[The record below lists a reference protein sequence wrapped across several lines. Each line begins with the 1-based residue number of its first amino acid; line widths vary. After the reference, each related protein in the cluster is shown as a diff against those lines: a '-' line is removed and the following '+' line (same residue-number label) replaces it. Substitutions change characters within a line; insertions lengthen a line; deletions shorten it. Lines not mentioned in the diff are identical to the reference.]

1 MKKWEKK
8 MRKIFL
14 SVFAFVFLSYS
25 FVFAKTANEWVAEG
39 DSYLEVHDTVN
50 AYRCYSE
57 AYEIDPNNQD
67 VNFGLAILNLPHFL
81 IDGGDSDVN
90 NFLLENGICI
100 IGDIY
105 DLIVSDRDVE
115 ENSTIPQMQDFINS
129 HILPYVTQTLGYFN
143 KITPSF
149 QKTIKKE
156 MQPYEA
162 WKDAEMNEGSWC
174 LRQYQSGK
182 LVKRDPWGGE
192 YLLLPSRVEVDVWWQ
207 ANSYDESVISN
218 IESVS
223 ETVTTPAGTFTNCV
237 KVSTTYPPN
246 EWDPNEYKEIDY
258 YKQDVG
264 WVKYVFMINSEVIEA
279 GELVSY
285 SGSGTGY
292 WPLEEGNQW
301 DYEWISI
308 EDSGYFSYLV
318 TSVSPHQEIE
328 GVDKECDYSDILAAK
343 GFVNLVKGVLDIG
356 CAYNLDVDR
365 DDTKDKNLKEIL
377 DEYPDVFKIKDQ
389 TKMDDALTCFQ
400 NFFDC
405 LINSYD
411 SINNETDNQD
421 DDLLVFPKDDEE
433 FNYFKD
439 DIRNLLSDLR
449 ELLNPSGKSFDITDL
464 ILKMNYYKSDAP
476 IKFPKKINLS
486 KFFTNPITRTNITQL
501 DFDENGKVIF
511 SSLWN
516 VDQTLNGVFP
526 DMSQKEFIGYFNGGL
541 HLDVEIA
548 GENSNY
554 LWGEIYGDIDFEKDI
569 LNVKIYRNTT
579 PSVNESSTLI
589 ATITPAD
596 PNFEIGDNDAHFNL
610 IDYNAPGDNY
620 YYRGIVNYKDG
631 SYSMSSAE
639 RAAKKL
645 YVNKN
650 ATGIYKGTSDKP
662 YKDISMAVEYG
673 NPGATICVAK
683 GIYSGSCYDWTIESN
698 TSLLGGYEATNWTR
712 DIKNNVT
719 IIDGSGK
726 EGNVVGIYDVN
737 NVVVDGFIIKNGFY
751 NGVGLINSQNV
762 LVRNC
767 TLTQNNDNGIWA
779 DSSSVQIE
787 KCTITRNYGGGGGWA
802 SNISMANCTFD
813 NNNYYGIYLYSS
825 TGQII
830 NSVISQCGGVGIQAD
845 YSNVLVNNCTIDNN
859 QQGGIYLS
867 SSDSQIK
874 NSILSNNGMVGI
886 EIYNSDWNIL
896 YNDVWNNGCDYLGI
910 SDQTGINGNISEN
923 PLFVDPENGNYRLS
937 ENSPCIGA
945 GEGGVDMGAYPYVEF
960 TEKKGD
966 INEDEGIDISDV
978 ILCLRMALG
987 LPVTIQGETYTSYPD
1002 SLVNCAN
1009 INGDGE
1015 IDISDVIL
1023 CLRMALGLPITIN
1036 GQTYYFPY
1044 DGL

>member
-1 MKKWEKK
+1 

-501 DFDENGKVIF
+501 DFDENG
-511 SSLWN
+511 
-516 VDQTLNGVFP
+516 
-526 DMSQKEFIGYFNGGL
+526 
-541 HLDVEIA
+541 
-548 GENSNY
+548 
-554 LWGEIYGDIDFEKDI
+554 
-569 LNVKIYRNTT
+569 
-579 PSVNESSTLI
+579 
-589 ATITPAD
+589 
-596 PNFEIGDNDAHFNL
+596 
-610 IDYNAPGDNY
+610 
-620 YYRGIVNYKDG
+620 
-631 SYSMSSAE
+631 
-639 RAAKKL
+639 
-645 YVNKN
+645 
-650 ATGIYKGTSDKP
+650 
-662 YKDISMAVEYG
+662 
-673 NPGATICVAK
+673 
-683 GIYSGSCYDWTIESN
+683 
-698 TSLLGGYEATNWTR
+698 
-712 DIKNNVT
+712 
-719 IIDGSGK
+719 
-726 EGNVVGIYDVN
+726 
-737 NVVVDGFIIKNGFY
+737 
-751 NGVGLINSQNV
+751 
-762 LVRNC
+762 
-767 TLTQNNDNGIWA
+767 
-779 DSSSVQIE
+779 
-787 KCTITRNYGGGGGWA
+787 
-802 SNISMANCTFD
+802 
-813 NNNYYGIYLYSS
+813 
-825 TGQII
+825 
-830 NSVISQCGGVGIQAD
+830 
-845 YSNVLVNNCTIDNN
+845 
-859 QQGGIYLS
+859 
-867 SSDSQIK
+867 
-874 NSILSNNGMVGI
+874 
-886 EIYNSDWNIL
+886 
-896 YNDVWNNGCDYLGI
+896 
-910 SDQTGINGNISEN
+910 
-923 PLFVDPENGNYRLS
+923 
-937 ENSPCIGA
+937 
-945 GEGGVDMGAYPYVEF
+945 
-960 TEKKGD
+960 
-966 INEDEGIDISDV
+966 
-978 ILCLRMALG
+978 
-987 LPVTIQGETYTSYPD
+987 
-1002 SLVNCAN
+1002 
-1009 INGDGE
+1009 
-1015 IDISDVIL
+1015 
-1023 CLRMALGLPITIN
+1023 
-1036 GQTYYFPY
+1036 
-1044 DGL
+1044 